1 MHNLDTIRAGVV
13 IFDPDMGAE
22 VIDAIGKKVGTFIR
36 IKNTFHPD
44 HDGAST
50 FYYRTVLG
58 NLTLESGKTCRD
70 IFNHDV
76 W

>member
-36 IKNTFHPD
+36 IKNTFHHYHEMRRPFITSLCS
-44 HDGAST
+44 ATS
-50 FYYRTVLG
+50 R
-58 NLTLESGKTCRD
+58 SCRD

>member
-36 IKNTFHPD
+36 N
-44 HDGAST
+44 
-50 FYYRTVLG
+50 
-58 NLTLESGKTCRD
+58 
-70 IFNHDV
+70 
-76 W
+76 